1 MKHKITVLIKSTSHF
16 GETDN
21 RQVNVVP
28 LAMSKRMISKKIKQD
43 GLWSVGVKLASLN
56 GVVWGP
62 IGKASFESYLQGQVG

>member
-16 GETDN
+16 EETDN

-28 LAMSKRMISKKIKQD
+28 LAVSKRMISKKVKQD

-56 GVVWGP
+56 GVVWR
-62 IGKASFESYLQGQVG
+62 SH